1 MNANRF
7 FQHGVLCI
15 CLAALATPTL
25 ARTSRDSPVMMRGK
39 LAQELFLAI
48 GHRDLAGV
56 QSLLARGADP
66 NARNGLELT
75 PLIFAALSG
84 QLPVAEALLHAG
96 AKLDEPTIYGTA
108 LTFAAAGGNVPV
120 IRSLLARG
128 AAVNP
133 ARPDGTTVL
142 MYAARNGDPEI
153 VQELLRRK
161 ADVNAKNG
169 DGATPL
175 IYAAREGKVEAGQ
188 LLLTSGAAVEARD
201 SHRWTALMYAAVNG
215 HADFVRLLLQKGADP
230 NAREATGRTA
240 LLLAARYGDHPAVLR
255 ALLEGG
261 ADLRATDARNRTAL
275 ALATA
280 RGYPESAALLR
291 ERGGAPAPVAE
302 SSAPPTPRAAVL
314 TSLAALQRS
323 MREFTERTGCVS
335 CHQDGL
341 GRLATGVAQ
350 QRGMAIDPAVDR
362 AQAARLSAQMGGLLP
377 VHRRALANPAAMK
390 YVPLIELADIPAYYG
405 YLLAGAAAHRQPP
418 SEATTAAAMVLARQ
432 QLPDGHWFSQ
442 PRGPMQSSDFMMTA
456 LAVQAMQ
463 TYAPRKRAAEVADRL
478 HRARAWLLTAP
489 ARNSQDKAFRLL
501 GLKWAGASLDER
513 RRAIEELR
521 ADQRPDGGWPQPGA
535 PQSDAYGTGQ
545 ALFALHL
552 GGGLPVTDPLYQRGV
567 QFLLRTQD
575 EDGSWFVPKRVA
587 GGNIYFDAAFPHGEA
602 QYSSFNA
609 TCWAIIALVQ
619 AAAPLRPH
627 TQQAAR

>member
-1 MNANRF
+1 MNATRF

-25 ARTSRDSPVMMRGK
+25 ARTSRGSPVMTRGK

-66 NARNGLELT
+66 NARNGLEIT

-84 QLPVAEALLHAG
+84 QPPVVEALLQAG

-108 LTFAAAGGNVPV
+108 LTFAAVGGNSAV

-128 AAVNP
+128 ADVNP

-142 MYAARNGDPEI
+142 MYAARNGDPEV

-161 ADVNAKNG
+161 AAVNAKNG

-175 IYAAREGKVEAGQ
+175 IYAAREGKVDAGQ
-188 LLLTSGAAVEARD
+188 ILLNSGAAVDARD
-201 SHRWTALMYAAVNG
+201 SHRWTALMYAALNG
-215 HADFVRLLLQKGADP
+215 HADFVRLLLQQGADP

-261 ADLRATDARNRTAL
+261 ADLRSTDARHRTAL

-291 ERGGAPAPVAE
+291 ERGGTPAPVAE
-302 SSAPPTPRAAVL
+302 GGALPTPQAAVR
-314 TSLAALQRS
+314 TSLAALQQS
-323 MREFTERTGCVS
+323 MRVFTERTGCVS

-341 GRLATGVAQ
+341 GRLATGVAR
-350 QRGMAIDPAVDR
+350 QRGWSVDPSVDR
-362 AQAARLSAQMGGLLP
+362 AQAARIAARLGELLP
-377 VHRRALANPAAMK
+377 VHRRALQNPAAIK
-390 YVPLIELADIPAYYG
+390 DVPTIDLGDLPMFYG
-405 YLLAGAAAHRQPP
+405 YLLAGTAAHRQPA
-418 SEATTAAAMVLARQ
+418 SQAVAAAAMVLARQ
-432 QLPDGHWFSQ
+432 QLPDGHWFSP
-442 PRGPMQSSDFMMTA
+442 PRGPMQSSDFTMTA
-456 LAVQAMQ
+456 LAVQALQ
-463 TYAPRKRAAEVADRL
+463 TYAPREHAAEIAERL
-478 HRARAWLLTAP
+478 RRARAWLLTAT
-489 ARNSQDKAFRLL
+489 AKTSEDKAFRLL
-501 GLKWAGASLDER
+501 GLKWAGASIAER
-513 RRAIEELR
+513 QKAIEELR

-535 PQSDAYGTGQ
+535 PESDAYGTGQ
-545 ALFALHL
+545 ALYALHVA
-552 GGGLPVTDPLYQRGV
+552 GGLPVSDPLYQRGV
-567 QFLLRTQD
+567 RFLLRTQD
-575 EDGSWFVPKRVA
+575 EDGSWFVPNRVA
-587 GGNIYFDAAFPHGEA
+587 QGNNYFDAAFPHGQA
-602 QYSSFNA
+602 QYASFNA
-609 TCWAIIALVQ
+609 TCWAAMALLQ
-619 AAAPLRPH
+619 AAAPPHPH